1 VIVAGLQLDVGW
13 ESPGESFARA
23 RVQAARAAAA
33 GARLLVLPE
42 MFATGFTMNA
52 ELAASF
58 GGASREL
65 VVDLARGLG
74 VWLAA
79 GLVES
84 GRERPRNACLMVS
97 PAGNER
103 LTYHKI
109 HPFSLA
115 GEERHFEAGDR
126 LVTVEVEGVRVTPV
140 ICYDLRFPELF
151 RIAAEHTDLFLVLAN
166 WPERRAHAW
175 RTLLQARAMDSQ
187 AYVLGVNRVGEADG
201 HPHRG
206 DSALVDPSGAV
217 LASVA
222 GEEGLVLG
230 EVRVEEVVRARER
243 FGFLA
248 DRRPDLYCRL
258 GSGGG
263 SE

>member
-1 VIVAGLQLDVGW
+1 MIVAGLQVDVGW
-13 ESPGESFARA
+13 ESPDESFARA
-23 RVQAARAAAA
+23 RAQAARAAAA

-52 ELAASF
+52 TLAEGFA
-58 GGASREL
+58 GASREV
-65 VVDLARGLG
+65 VVDLARGLS
-74 VWLAA
+74 VWVAA
-79 GLVES
+79 GLVEP
-84 GRERPRNACLMVS
+84 GLERPRNACMVVS
-97 PAGNER
+97 PAGDER

-126 LVTVEVEGVRVTPV
+126 LLTVDVEGVRVTPV

-151 RIAAEHTDLFLVLAN
+151 RIAADHTDLFLVVAN
-166 WPERRAHAW
+166 WPERRGHAW
-175 RTLLQARAMDSQ
+175 RTLLRARAMDSQ

-201 HPHRG
+201 HAHRG
-206 DSALVDPSGAV
+206 DSALVDPSGSV

-222 GEEGLVLG
+222 GGEGLVLG
-230 EVRVEEVVRARER
+230 EVRVEEVATTRQR
-243 FGFLA
+243 FGFLS
-248 DRRPDLYCRL
+248 DRRPDLYRRL
-258 GSGGG
+258 GDG